1 MTTQPEMILLELKPE
16 LRKFRSII
24 FEMDMPTI
32 DQEAAMSRVFEAL
45 TTNMFLGGEDEPQP
59 ALAWVANDLSMSD
72 GLAENWEI
80 DDDGRSRVYSGV
92 VELGDAVR
100 KQLIH
105 YGAYSQGGT
114 FPYEFKGFLDHD
126 TVILRPIPHD
136 PFAGADAADPQ
147 Y

>member
-1 MTTQPEMILLELKPE
+1 MTKPELILLELRPE
-16 LRKFRSII
+16 LRQFRSVI

-32 DQEAAMSRVFEAL
+32 DQEAALSRVFEAL
-45 TTNMFLGGEDEPQP
+45 AENRFSYEEGLDPN
-59 ALAWVANDLSMSD
+59 LAWVANDLSMSD

-92 VELGDAVR
+92 VALGDAVR
-100 KQLIH
+100 KQLLH
-105 YGAYSQGGT
+105 YGAYSQGGK

-126 TVILRPIPHD
+126 TVILRPISHSPD
-136 PFAGADAADPQ
+136 DGAEAPDPQ